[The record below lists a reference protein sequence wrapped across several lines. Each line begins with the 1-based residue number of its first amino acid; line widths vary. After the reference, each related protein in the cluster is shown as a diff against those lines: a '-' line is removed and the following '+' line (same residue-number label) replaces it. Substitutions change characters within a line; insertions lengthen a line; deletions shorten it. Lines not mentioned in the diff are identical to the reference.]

1 MTYVDA
7 CDRRQKHAKYNN
19 HDDEHFSLYN
29 FHKEQFDFQ
38 WNHSAFLFY
47 LLIFLCKSLFENCFR
62 FLCLM
67 KRFRAVYIAV
77 MFVVSGMLVYS
88 IFNIVSLKME
98 ERSVIEKN
106 EKLLKKKAELQ
117 KKLKKIKDSKYVE
130 NQAREQL
137 KLIMPGE
144 TLYVFPED
152 DDDSGNSR

>member
-1 MTYVDA
+1 M
-7 CDRRQKHAKYNN
+7 
-19 HDDEHFSLYN
+19 L
-29 FHKEQFDFQ
+29 
-38 WNHSAFLFY
+38 
-47 LLIFLCKSLFENCFR
+47 
-62 FLCLM
+62 
-67 KRFRAVYIAV
+67 
-77 MFVVSGMLVYS
+77 VVSGMLVYS

-98 ERSVIEKN
+98 ERSVIGKN

>member
-1 MTYVDA
+1 MKKNK
-7 CDRRQKHAKYNN
+7 RRKSRSREFKKNSDIIDIEEARAQRKAKREKQEKQTAKKRLEENRGN
-19 HDDEHFSLYN
+19 L
-29 FHKEQFDFQ
+29 
-38 WNHSAFLFY
+38 SARRRA
-47 LLIFLCKSLFENCFR
+47 KQ
-62 FLCLM
+62 
-67 KRFRAVYIAV
+67 KRFRAVCIAV
-77 MFVVSGMLVYS
+77 MLVVSGMLVYS